1 MDSDIEAVPPTAH
14 VATVTRLLATYNL
27 TILPVIDDD
36 DHLLGAVSV
45 DDVLDE
51 LLPEDWRDFD
61 DEVTDRM
68 MARNID
74 G

>member
-1 MDSDIEAVPPTAH
+1 M
-14 VATVTRLLATYNL
+14 TRLLATYNL